1 MYLITYQEILLF
13 VLLLHF
19 QLFINKPES
28 SIDLEIFVISFVS
41 SFPFIDVFVPD
52 PNIFLWIA
60 ASLADA
66 VNTNGIKALVANGL
80 SVFPITDNAVFST
93 GSSTK
98 GLFKNL
104 PDCPID
110 AIDFL
115 ILLY

>member
-1 MYLITYQEILLF
+1 M
-13 VLLLHF
+13 
-19 QLFINKPES
+19 FINKPES
-28 SIDLEIFVISFVS
+28 SSDLEIFVISFVS

-52 PNIFLWIA
+52 PNIFLWIG

-80 SVFPITDNAVFST
+80 IVFPITDNAAFST

-110 AIDFL
+110 AIELFI
-115 ILLY
+115 ILY